1 MFALELLPVRWLKL
15 HFFSKAGGGFA
26 RFAWLRKSPAT
37 CGISSG
43 AFLILSILGGM
54 MSAITFDTL
63 KFVEKLES
71 AGVNREQAKAEAE
84 ALVTALSEAMDS
96 QLATKGDIN
105 RLERELVVVKWM
117 VGAVLGL
124 AITSFA
130 KQFL

>member
-1 MFALELLPVRWLKL
+1 MLV
-15 HFFSKAGGGFA
+15 
-26 RFAWLRKSPAT
+26 
-37 CGISSG
+37 SG
-43 AFLILSILGGM
+43 AFLILSILGRM

>member
-1 MFALELLPVRWLKL
+1 M
-15 HFFSKAGGGFA
+15 
-26 RFAWLRKSPAT
+26 AT
-37 CGISSG
+37 V
-43 AFLILSILGGM
+43 
-54 MSAITFDTL
+54 TFDTL
-63 KFVEKLES
+63 KFVDKLEQ
-71 AGVNREQAKAEAE
+71 AGVSREQAKAEAE